1 MAFKYNIYRN
11 NKYRTYVKVK
21 ELKEILIFKWS

>member
-1 MAFKYNIYRN
+1 MMAFKYNIRN

-21 ELKEILIFKWS
+21 EIKEILIFK

>member
-21 ELKEILIFKWS
+21 ELKDQILIFK